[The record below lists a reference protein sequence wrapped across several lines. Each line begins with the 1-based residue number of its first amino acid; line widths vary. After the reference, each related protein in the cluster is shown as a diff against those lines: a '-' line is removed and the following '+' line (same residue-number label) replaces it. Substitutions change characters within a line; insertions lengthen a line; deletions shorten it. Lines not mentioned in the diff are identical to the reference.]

1 MRFMF
6 SLKQLS
12 LLALAGSLFLTA
24 CDPDKEEDPQVSLPA
39 PSERVYVVNEGNFN
53 SPTGEISLYNT
64 SLLQVTS
71 AELYNSVNRS
81 ALGDNLQSMTIIGT
95 KAYLAV
101 TASDSLNVVTL
112 ADFRHSAGLHLKQP
126 RYLVAVSATKAYVTQ
141 WNGYTATGTVGIVDL
156 TTNRLTGTI
165 STGLGVQPE
174 QILLGKNGL
183 VYVTNMSSNFL
194 TVINPATD
202 AVQAP
207 IATPSGPKNIV
218 QDNAG
223 NIWVLCNPY
232 VGTTD
237 HIIRFNPA
245 TPATQTDIAF
255 PNDYRNGN
263 LRINPA
269 GDQVFVSLAT
279 GTYQLPLTATAL
291 PATPVIRRN
300 FYGLGIDKDN
310 VLYAATPRGTAN
322 GYVARYTS
330 TGTKIDSFQVGK
342 YPNGFVF
349 N

>member
-1 MRFMF
+1 MF
-6 SLKQLS
+6 SLKNLS
-12 LLALAGSLFLTA
+12 LLALSGSLLLTA
-24 CDPDKEEDPQVSLPA
+24 CDPKKDDPKVELPS
-39 PSERVYVVNEGNFN
+39 PSERVYVVNEGNFP
-53 SPTGEISLYNT
+53 SPDDISLFNT
-64 SLLQVTS
+64 TTKTVTS
-71 AELYNSVNRS
+71 AGLYKSVNQGD
-81 ALGDNLQSMTIIGT
+81 LGSNPQSMTIIGT

-101 TASDSLNVVTL
+101 TGSDSLNIVNLT
-112 ADFRHSAGLHLKQP
+112 DFRHTAGIHLKQP
-126 RYLVAVSATKAYVTQ
+126 RYAVAVSATKAYVTQ
-141 WNGYTATGTVGIVDL
+141 WNGYSANGTVSIVDL
-156 TTNRLTGTI
+156 TTNRITGTI

-174 QILLGKNGL
+174 AILLGKNGL
-183 VYVTNMSSNFL
+183 VYVANSQSNFI

-207 IATPSGPKNIV
+207 IATPTGPKGIV

-223 NIWVLCNPY
+223 NIWVLCSPY
-232 VGTTD
+232 VATTD
-237 HIIRFNPA
+237 HLIRFNPA

-263 LRINPA
+263 LRLNPA
-269 GDQVFVSLAT
+269 GDNVFVSLGT

-291 PATPVIRRN
+291 PATPLIKRN

-310 VLYAATPRGTAN
+310 VIYAASSRGAAN
-322 GYVARYTS
+322 GYVARYST

>member
-1 MRFMF
+1 MF
-6 SLKQLS
+6 SLKRLS

-24 CDPDKEEDPQVSLPA
+24 CDPDKEDPKVELPN
-39 PSERVYVVNEGNFN
+39 PSERVYVVNEGYFPN
-53 SPTGEISLYNT
+53 PDGDISLFNT
-64 SLLQVTS
+64 TTKTVAS
-71 AELYNSVNRS
+71 ANLYNSVNRTD
-81 ALGDNLQSMTIIGT
+81 LGVNPQSMTIIGT

-141 WNGYTATGTVGIVDL
+141 WNGYTLPGTVGIIDL
-156 TTNRLTGTI
+156 ATNRLTGTI

-174 QILLGKNGL
+174 EILLGKNGL
-183 VYVTNMSSNFL
+183 VYVTNTSSNFL

-202 AVQAP
+202 AVQTP
-207 IATPSGPKNIV
+207 IATPDGPKNIV

-223 NIWVLCNPY
+223 NIWVLCSSY
-232 VGTTD
+232 AGTTD
-237 HIIRFNPA
+237 HLIRFNPA
-245 TPATQTDIAF
+245 TPATQTNISF

-263 LRINPA
+263 LRITPA
-269 GDQVFVSLAT
+269 GDQVFVSLGT

-300 FYGLGIDKDN
+300 FYGLGIDKDG
-310 VLYAATPRGTAN
+310 VIYGATPRGTAN
-322 GYVARYTS
+322 GYVARYTT

>member
-1 MRFMF
+1 MF
-6 SLKQLS
+6 SLKNLS

-24 CDPDKEEDPQVSLPA
+24 CDPDKEDPKVELPS
-39 PSERVYVVNEGNFN
+39 PSERVYVVNEGYFPNPDGDVSLFN
-53 SPTGEISLYNT
+53 TTTKTVASASLYKSINRT
-64 SLLQVTS
+64 DLG
-71 AELYNSVNRS
+71 VNP
-81 ALGDNLQSMTIIGT
+81 QSMTIVGT

-101 TASDSLNVVTL
+101 TGSDSLNVVTL

-141 WNGYTATGTVGIVDL
+141 WNGYTSPGTVGIIDL
-156 TTNRLTGTI
+156 ATNRLTGTI

-183 VYVTNMSSNFL
+183 VYVANSSSNFL
-194 TVINPATD
+194 TVINSATD

-207 IATPSGPKNIV
+207 IATPAGPKALV
-218 QDNAG
+218 QDNTG
-223 NIWVLCNPY
+223 NIWVFCGQYGSAN
-232 VGTTD
+232 D

-255 PNDYRNGN
+255 PNDYNNGN

-269 GDQVFVSLAT
+269 GDKVFISLGT
-279 GTYQLPLTATAL
+279 GTYQLPLTATTL

-300 FYGLGIDKDN
+300 FYGLGIDKDG
-310 VLYAATPRGTAN
+310 VIYGATSRSTAN
-322 GYVARYTS
+322 GYAARYSS

>member
-1 MRFMF
+1 MF
-6 SLKQLS
+6 SLKRLS

-24 CDPDKEEDPQVSLPA
+24 CDPDKEDPKVELPS
-39 PSERVYVVNEGNFN
+39 PSERVYVVNEGNFG
-53 SPTGEISLYNT
+53 SPTGDISLFNT
-64 SLLQVTS
+64 TTKQVTS
-71 AELYNSVNRS
+71 AGLYNSVNRS
-81 ALGDNLQSMTIIGT
+81 RLGDNLQSMTIIGT
-95 KAYLAV
+95 KAYLPV
-101 TASDSLNVVTL
+101 TGSDSLNVVTL
-112 ADFRHSAGLHLKQP
+112 SDFRNSANIRLKQP

-141 WNGYTATGTVGIVDL
+141 WNGYTATGTVGIIDL
-156 TTNRLTGTI
+156 ATNRLTGTI
-165 STGLGVQPE
+165 STGVGVQPE

-183 VYVTNMSSNFL
+183 VYVANSSSNFL

-207 IATPSGPKNIV
+207 IATPAGPRNIV

-232 VGTTD
+232 VATTD

-269 GDQVFVSLAT
+269 GDQVFVSLST
-279 GTYQLPLTATAL
+279 GTYQLPLTATTL

-300 FYGLGIDKDN
+300 FYGLGVDKDN
-310 VLYAATPRGTAN
+310 VIYGATPRGSAN